1 MNFRCQCTQQKLQST
16 CAVLTFG
23 PQLKKI
29 FTFSVR
35 QISIKLFYLYQRHEY
50 RDNYV
55 FKIKLVFFLYLLL
68 SVLWNE
74 HDLPLYI
81 SDIRHI
87 LGYRTSVFIQLFP
100 WCLHIT
106 ITYNLM
112 HLRPW
117 NADTKHRK
125 SSAKGCR
132 RQDMKKT
139 ERGRNWHDS
148 KQPYCLDWN
157 KIIKLVNNFFLT

>member
-1 MNFRCQCTQQKLQST
+1 MNFRCQCTQQQLQSI
-16 CAVLTFG
+16 CAVLAFG

-55 FKIKLVFFLYLLL
+55 FKIKFVFFLYLLL

-117 NADTKHRK
+117 NADTVNTGSRLPRGADVKTWK
-125 SSAKGCR
+125 R
-132 RQDMKKT
+132 RNVVEIDMI
-139 ERGRNWHDS
+139 RN
-148 KQPYCLDWN
+148 KRIVLTG
-157 KIIKLVNNFFLT
+157 IKL